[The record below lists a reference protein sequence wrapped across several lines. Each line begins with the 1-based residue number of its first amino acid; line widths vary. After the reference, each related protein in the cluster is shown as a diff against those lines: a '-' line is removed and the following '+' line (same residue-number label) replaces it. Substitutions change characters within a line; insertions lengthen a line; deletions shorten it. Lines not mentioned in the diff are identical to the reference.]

1 MSCKPRVP
9 LANGARRITSLDML
23 GAGQA
28 ESQSIAM
35 GRRAG
40 LRPLSSWPRAA
51 AWADCALVVRA
62 IKIAAASSS
71 EASNRGRASD
81 GSQSR
86 PVTLSERYLL
96 TCGQK
101 YKAGE
106 ARLRRIENIIGTSD
120 SPAIAGQLHHLAHAG
135 LVEYIRLSR
144 SDLARHRLRVKS
156 SAGNEYGIALPR
168 SQHLSNGAVLVLEP
182 ERAVV
187 VRLEEE
193 QWLVLEPRDI
203 PAALELGYRAG
214 NMHWRVHFDEG
225 RLRIAIDGE
234 EQTYLARLETLVGD
248 RVRKIDVE

>member
-214 NMHWRVHFDEG
+214 NMHWRVHFDGG

-234 EQTYLARLETLVGD
+234 EQTYLAKLETLVGD

>member
-1 MSCKPRVP
+1 
-9 LANGARRITSLDML
+9 
-23 GAGQA
+23 
-28 ESQSIAM
+28 
-35 GRRAG
+35 
-40 LRPLSSWPRAA
+40 
-51 AWADCALVVRA
+51 
-62 IKIAAASSS
+62 
-71 EASNRGRASD
+71 
-81 GSQSR
+81 
-86 PVTLSERYLL
+86 VTLSERYLL
-96 TCGQK
+96 TRGQK
-101 YKAGE
+101 YKAGGV
-106 ARLRRIENIIGTSD
+106 RLRRIENIIGTSD

-144 SDLARHRLRVKS
+144 SELARHRLRVKS

-214 NMHWRVHFDEG
+214 NMHWRIHFDGG

-248 RVRKIDVE
+248 RVRKVDVE